1 MTPESLQV
9 CLRHHHWYL
18 EQIVHPWS
26 NWPWLT
32 SLKSDF
38 EPRCVYAW
46 FSEPGVLHKPWTSW
60 TTDHE
65 CQLRNEWAR
74 CNSKVTI
81 PQFRSIGSF
90 VVRTCWTFRTKRIV
104 NPKSFGQC
112 TEYPNLVIEKLAKWC
127 CSVILRHAWSDQACF
142 CRHWDLVLIGHHCPI
157 AHNLHT

>member
-1 MTPESLQV
+1 MTPKSLQV
-9 CLRHHHWYL
+9 CLHHHHWYL

-38 EPRCVYAW
+38 EPRYVYAW

-65 CQLRNEWAR
+65 CQLRNGWAK

-81 PQFRSIGSF
+81 PKHGVWKSQKKSHLSLRAKRATFTFLSGQKFIKNGPFSEFLKTWSLRSNSVTRQVNFNRAKNGGKCQNWKTQ
-90 VVRTCWTFRTKRIV
+90 VRNCGVGDF
-104 NPKSFGQC
+104 
-112 TEYPNLVIEKLAKWC
+112 
-127 CSVILRHAWSDQACF
+127 
-142 CRHWDLVLIGHHCPI
+142 
-157 AHNLHT
+157 